1 MLQKQRETRNKQ
13 TNTVTLTDRD
23 WQLKRERE
31 RERGRERWVLWLLT
45 QSIRRTNSNTILL
58 MTVSTVKTYLDYCYI
73 CEKNTDMTF
82 LWLLLVLHL
91 WEEQTIIPV
100 CQWSRRQTDQWPFF
114 DYCYICEK
122 SETNDCTSL
131 SMKASTAEPALTSS
145 MTRRGFFSLLTMS
158 SSDLA
163 PMTLVPFASFAKKSS
178 TLDTVLLKA
187 TTYQMRIIQ
196 SRVSLN
202 HVLFVKV

>member
-1 MLQKQRETRNKQ
+1 MSPLTPYTIDKMNKQ
-13 TNTVTLTDRD
+13 WYHFVDDGVHSLNL
-23 WQLKRERE
+23 
-31 RERGRERWVLWLLT
+31 
-45 QSIRRTNSNTILL
+45 S
-58 MTVSTVKTYLDYCYI
+58 
-73 CEKNTDMTF
+73 
-82 LWLLLVLHL
+82 WLLLPL
-91 WEEQTIIPV
+91 WEEHWHDLSLTTV
-100 CQWSRRQTDQWPFF
+100 SVTSVRRANNHTSLSTKSPTDWPFF
-114 DYCYICEK
+114 DYCNICEK

-187 TTYQMRIIQ
+187 TTYQMRVIQ
-196 SRVSLN
+196 SCVSLN